1 MTARLDGRVAIVT
14 GAGSGIGAATA
25 VRLAR
30 DGARVL
36 VADINA
42 ESGQRITQRIVAEG
56 HQAFALATDVTDSS
70 QVRAL
75 VEAVVGRYGQLD
87 IVVNV
92 AGGFTRIRTIEE
104 TDEET
109 WNRGL
114 GLNLTSI
121 FLVCKAALPHLKRSQ
136 HGRVVNISSQ
146 SARAQAHFTAPEY
159 VAAKGGILP
168 LTWYLAKELG
178 PYGETANSVCPG
190 PTWSDRPRQAWGEQ
204 LAASIAESTVL
215 GRIGESEEL
224 ADAIA
229 FLCSDDARYI
239 TGATLD
245 VNGGF
250 SML

>member
-1 MTARLDGRVAIVT
+1 VT
-14 GAGSGIGAATA
+14 GGGSGIGAATA

-30 DGARVL
+30 DGARVA
-36 VADINA
+36 VADIDA
-42 ESGQRITQRIVAEG
+42 ESAARVSERITADSLQS
-56 HQAFALATDVTDSS
+56 FAQTTDVTDSAR
-70 QVRAL
+70 VGAL
-75 VEAVVGRYGQLD
+75 IDTVVGRYGQLD

-92 AGGFTRIRTIEE
+92 AGGFTRIRSIEE

-109 WNRGL
+109 WNKGL
-114 GLNLTSI
+114 ALNLTSV

-136 HGRVVNISSQ
+136 HGRIVNVASQ
-146 SARAQAHFTAPEY
+146 VARAQAHFTAPEY
-159 VAAKGGILP
+159 VAGKGGMLP

-178 PYGETANSVCPG
+178 PYGVTANVVCPG
-190 PTWSDRPRQAWGEQ
+190 PTWSDRTRKAWGDQ
-204 LAASIAESTVL
+204 LAASIAQSTVL
-215 GRIGESEEL
+215 GRIGDSEEL
-224 ADAIA
+224 ADAIV

>member
-1 MTARLDGRVAIVT
+1 VSGRLEGRVAIVT
-14 GAGSGIGAATA
+14 GGGSGIGASTA

-30 DGARVL
+30 EGARVV
-36 VADINA
+36 VADINS
-42 ESGQRITQRIVAEG
+42 ESADRIAQRITAEG
-56 HQAFALATDVTDSS
+56 HQGFAQTTDVTDSA

-75 VEAVVGRYGQLD
+75 IDTVVGRYGRLD
-87 IVVNV
+87 VVVNV
-92 AGGFTRIRTIEE
+92 AGGFTRIRSIEE

-109 WNRGL
+109 WSQGL
-114 GLNLTSI
+114 ALNLTSV

-136 HGRVVNISSQ
+136 HGRIVNISSQ
-146 SARAQAHFTAPEY
+146 AARAQAHFTAPEY
-159 VAAKGGILP
+159 VAAKGGMIP

-178 PYGETANSVCPG
+178 PFGATANVVCPG
-190 PTWSDRPRQAWGEQ
+190 PTWSDRTRRAWGEQ

-215 GRIGESEEL
+215 GHIAESDEL